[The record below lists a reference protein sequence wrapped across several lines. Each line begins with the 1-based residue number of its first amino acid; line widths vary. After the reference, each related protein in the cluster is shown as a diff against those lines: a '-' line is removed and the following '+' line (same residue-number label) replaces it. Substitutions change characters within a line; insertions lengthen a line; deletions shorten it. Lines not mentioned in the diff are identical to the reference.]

1 MNIHINEGLQRRKTL
16 KKILMLIGVLSLF
29 LMIGFLNS
37 WDNIAESQ
45 PYIQSTSVQKD
56 KETSIQL
63 KENSIP
69 TSFDYIFEERK
80 EVDDFIV
87 ETYREY
93 EIYEDED
100 GNIIKKVP
108 TSNYDHLKYKNYNS
122 P

>member
-1 MNIHINEGLQRRKTL
+1 MRK
-16 KKILMLIGVLSLF
+16 IFILIGVVSLF

-37 WDNIAESQ
+37 WDNIAGES
-45 PYIQSTSVQKD
+45 PSYIQTTSLQKD

-87 ETYREY
+87 EIYREY
-93 EIYEDED
+93 EIYEDEG
-100 GNIIKKVP
+100 GNLIKKVP